1 MIIVGIDPG
10 TQRIGY
16 GAVQAEGNTLSL
28 LDAGLLRI
36 RTKDPVKALHEIK
49 QEMDILLARYHPEVV
64 AVERLYFA
72 NNQKTA
78 IAVAQARGVILLA
91 ATEYKTTIV
100 ELSPT
105 EIKTGL
111 TGYGSSDKK
120 AVLKMVRLILR
131 EPSLEVID
139 DASDAL
145 ASAIVAHKHGSIIRQ
160 EQKRT

>member
-1 MIIVGIDPG
+1 MIILGIDHG

-16 GAVQAEGNTLSL
+16 GAIQAEGNMLSL

-36 RTKDPVKALHEIK
+36 RTKDSTKALHEIK
-49 QEMDILLARYHPEVV
+49 QEMDNLLERYHPEVV

-91 ATEYKTTIV
+91 ATEHNTAIV

-131 EPSLEVID
+131 KPSLEVID

-145 ASAIVAHKHGSIIRQ
+145 ASAIVAHKHNRVAARTQ
-160 EQKRT
+160 ERA